1 MRYIFKFPDIGE
13 GLDEGIVAEWYIEKG
28 QTVEMGQPLV
38 KVETD
43 KVVTDIP
50 SPKTGIIAALYGR
63 VGETIHVGSP
73 LVEYDMP
80 GINGADAIAE
90 AAKPAFEAV
99 KEEGAGVVGTLEIA
113 DNSAYLPATS
123 EAGFLTARDEVTKP
137 QHRALATPVARAMA
151 RELGVKIDLI
161 PGTGPAGRVTKA
173 DIEEFVTRED
183 VTRDAKRVTQ
193 EDVTRD
199 AKRVT
204 RNATDGASHDPGVSD
219 HASRVTRHDIEIKAL
234 SQIRKTIAR
243 NMTRSKDNT
252 VPMTVFDEVEVS
264 ELIGIRYKYK
274 QQFEE
279 DGIKLSYLPF
289 ILKATALALKKH
301 PVLNA
306 ELDLDNSR
314 MIYKKYYN
322 LGIAVDTEDG
332 LVVPVIRNV
341 DRLTIKD
348 IAVAVNQI
356 SEKARKRGLTMDDMN
371 DGTFTLTNYG
381 SIGGQ
386 FAVPVIN
393 YPQAGI
399 LGIGRLVEKPVIKD
413 GKIVPGTLLP
423 LSLSVDHRMVDGGEV
438 ARFLNRVM
446 EYLSDPVSLIIG

>member
-13 GLDEGIVAEWYIEKG
+13 GLDEGIIAEWYVEKG
-28 QTVEMGQPLV
+28 QSVKMGHPLV
-38 KVETD
+38 KMETD

-50 SPKTGIIAALYGR
+50 SPKTGIIAALYGH

-90 AAKPAFEAV
+90 AAKPVFENV
-99 KEEGAGVVGTLEIA
+99 NEEGAGVVGTLEIA
-113 DNSAYLPATS
+113 DNSAYLPASS
-123 EAGFLTARDEVTKP
+123 EAKTSSVHQESSRP
-137 QHRALATPVARAMA
+137 PHHALATPVARAMA
-151 RELGVKIDLI
+151 KELGVNIDLVS
-161 PGTGPAGRVTKA
+161 GTGPASRVTKA
-173 DIEEFVTRED
+173 DIENY
-183 VTRDAKRVTQ
+183 VTRDAKPPLSWGQ
-193 EDVTRD
+193 
-199 AKRVT
+199 AQVT
-204 RNATDGASHDPGVSD
+204 RNEAGLPFHT
-219 HASRVTRHDIEIKAL
+219 SRVTHHDSEIEVKPL
-234 SQIRKTIAR
+234 SQMRKAIAR
-243 NMTRSKDNT
+243 NMIQSKHNAAH
-252 VPMTVFDEVEVS
+252 MTVFDEVEVS
-264 ELIGIRYKYK
+264 ELIRIRYKYK
-274 QQFEE
+274 EQFEKE
-279 DGIKLSYLPF
+279 GIKVSYLPF
-289 ILKATALALKKH
+289 ILKATALALKSH
-301 PVLNA
+301 PVLNS
-306 ELDLDNSR
+306 ELDMDNGR

-322 LGIAVDTEDG
+322 LGIAVDTEEG

-341 DRLTIKD
+341 DRLTIRD

-356 SEKARKRGLTMDDMN
+356 SEKARKRALTMEDMK

-399 LGIGRLVEKPVIKD
+399 LGIGRLVEKPVIKN
-413 GKIVPGTLLP
+413 GQIVAGTLLP

-438 ARFLNRVM
+438 ARFLNHVM

>member
-13 GLDEGIVAEWYIEKG
+13 GLDEGIIAEWYVEKG
-28 QTVEMGQPLV
+28 QFVEMGHPLV
-38 KVETD
+38 KMETD

-50 SPKTGIIAALYGR
+50 SPKTGIIAALYGL

-90 AAKPAFEAV
+90 AAKPAFENV
-99 KEEGAGVVGTLEIA
+99 NEEGAGVVGTLEIA
-113 DNSAYLPATS
+113 DNSAYLPASS
-123 EAGFLTARDEVTKP
+123 EAETSSVRQESSRP
-137 QHRALATPVARAMA
+137 QHCALATPVARAMA
-151 RELGVKIDLI
+151 KELGVNIDLV

-173 DIEEFVTRED
+173 DIENYV
-183 VTRDAKRVTQ
+183 K
-193 EDVTRD
+193 RD

-204 RNATDGASHDPGVSD
+204 RNEAVLPF
-219 HASRVTRHDIEIKAL
+219 HASRITLHDSEIEVKPL
-234 SQIRKTIAR
+234 SQMRKAIAR
-243 NMTRSKDNT
+243 NMIQSKHNAAH
-252 VPMTVFDEVEVS
+252 MTVFDEVEVTD
-264 ELIGIRYKYK
+264 LIRIRYTYK
-274 QQFEE
+274 EQFEKE
-279 DGIKLSYLPF
+279 GIKLSYLPF
-289 ILKATALALKKH
+289 ILKATALALKSH

-314 MIYKKYYN
+314 IIYKKYYN

-332 LVVPVIRNV
+332 LVVPVIRNI
-341 DRLTIKD
+341 DHLTIKD
-348 IAVAVNQI
+348 IAIAVNQI
-356 SEKARKRGLTMDDMN
+356 SEKARKRALTMEDMK

-399 LGIGRLVEKPVIKD
+399 LGIGRLVEKPVIKN
-413 GKIVPGTLLP
+413 GQIVAGTLLP

-438 ARFLNRVM
+438 ARFLNHVM
-446 EYLSDPVSLIIG
+446 EFLSDPVSLIIG